1 MKNCRHG
8 QSAIISDLDYAKI
21 RKQFVRKKYRLLLDL
36 ARFTGERWG
45 ALVQLRI
52 EDVFQ
57 DSGRPCDTITF
68 RARTR
73 KASPDGKRHTRQVPV
88 SDQLKEILEGYQQHS
103 STGWLFESP
112 IHAEQPITLRSADF
126 VFRAAVCQ
134 AGLDH
139 KGYSTHST
147 RRTFITRLYERGVDL
162 RTIQHLTGHH
172 DLKALIRYIEFDP
185 DRARKAIALL

>member
-8 QSAIISDLDYAKI
+8 QSAIISDTDYVKI
-21 RKQFVRKKYRLLLDL
+21 RKQFVRKKWRLLLDL

-52 EDVFQ
+52 EDVFEQ
-57 DSGRPCDTITF
+57 SGNPREYITF

-73 KASPDGKRHTRQVPV
+73 KASPDGKRHTRQVPTG
-88 SDQLKEILEGYQQHS
+88 SQLKEILEGYQPGS
-103 STGWLFESP
+103 TTGWLFESP
-112 IHAEQPITLRSADF
+112 MCPGHPVTLRAADF

-134 AGLDH
+134 AGLEH

-185 DRARKAIALL
+185 DRAQRAIALL